1 MADTADVI
9 IIGAGLIGLS
19 IAYHVASKGISH
31 VVVIEK
37 ESLWGHGSSGRS
49 AGGVRLEFS
58 HPSAV
63 KFSQYGLE
71 MFRHFDDLF
80 GISASFNPCGYLF
93 LTRDPGQWKV
103 MQDLSLMQ
111 QSLGV
116 PVKCLAPQEVFYRFP
131 YVKIPDLVGATFCPE
146 DGVADPGAVLYGFA
160 KRAMDL
166 GVTIRLGE
174 QVTGIM
180 AHHDQIMGVTT
191 TKGVITGPVV
201 VNAAGPYASTIGQ
214 MAGVEIPVRPYR
226 RSIYITT
233 PFMDLPP
240 MMPMTLDLETTSYLR
255 REGDG
260 ILLGMSDPDEPS
272 SYHTETDHQVL
283 EKLIDTL
290 LRWVPALNHAAILR
304 GWAGLYEVSPDDS
317 AIIGEVPGLSGF
329 YCANG
334 FSGHGFMH
342 SPAAGRVIAELI
354 AGEEP
359 FVDIR
364 PFLLARFTDNQP
376 TWETFVI

>member
-1 MADTADVI
+1 
-9 IIGAGLIGLS
+9 
-19 IAYHVASKGISH
+19 
-31 VVVIEK
+31 
-37 ESLWGHGSSGRS
+37 
-49 AGGVRLEFS
+49 
-58 HPSAV
+58 
-63 KFSQYGLE
+63 
-71 MFRHFDDLF
+71 
-80 GISASFNPCGYLF
+80 
-93 LTRDPGQWKV
+93 
-103 MQDLSLMQ
+103 
-111 QSLGV
+111 
-116 PVKCLAPQEVFYRFP
+116 
-131 YVKIPDLVGATFCPE
+131 
-146 DGVADPGAVLYGFA
+146 
-160 KRAMDL
+160 
-166 GVTIRLGE
+166 
-174 QVTGIM
+174 
-180 AHHDQIMGVTT
+180 MGVTT

-233 PFMDLPP
+233 PFMELPL

-255 REGDG
+255 REGDS

-334 FSGHGFMH
+334 LSGHGFMH

-364 PFLLARFTDNQP
+364 PFLLARFTENQP

>member
-1 MADTADVI
+1 MADNAEVI

-19 IAYHVASKGISH
+19 IAYHLASKGISN

-49 AGGVRLEFS
+49 AGGIRLEFS

-71 MFRHFDDLF
+71 MFRHFEELF

-93 LTRDPGQWKV
+93 LTRDPGKWNV
-103 MQDLSLMQ
+103 MQNLSFMQ

-116 PVKCLAPQEVFYRFP
+116 PVTCLSPQEVSYRFP
-131 YVKIPDLVGATFCPE
+131 YVQIPDLVGATFCPD

-174 QVTGIM
+174 QVTGILV
-180 AHHDQIMGVTT
+180 HHDQIAGVKTS
-191 TKGVITGPVV
+191 KGMISGRVV
-201 VNAAGPYASTIGQ
+201 VNAAGPYARSVGH
-214 MAGVEIPVRPYR
+214 MVGVEIPVHPYR
-226 RSIYITT
+226 RNIYVTT
-233 PFMDLPP
+233 PFMKLPQN
-240 MMPMTLDLETTSYLR
+240 MPMTLDLETTSYLR
-255 REGDG
+255 RDGDS

-272 SYHTETDHQVL
+272 SYHTETDHQAL
-283 EKLIDTL
+283 EKLIETL
-290 LRWVPALNHAAILR
+290 LHWVPILADASILR
-304 GWAGLYEVSPDDS
+304 GWAGLYEVSPDDT
-317 AIIGEVPGLSGF
+317 AIIGEVEGISGF

-354 AGEEP
+354 TGEEP
-359 FVDIR
+359 FVDLK
-364 PFLLARFTDNQP
+364 PFLLKRFTDNQP
-376 TWETFVI
+376 TTETFVI